1 MPQVTFTASGALQGA
16 RRTFPMVPSLLA
28 WGAVFG
34 ILSRQ
39 AGLSLSEAV
48 LMSGTVFAGASQLV
62 SMELWRAPLP
72 VLEILLTTL
81 IINLRHVLMGAA
93 LYPWFAPLNVMQRYG
108 SAFFITD
115 ESWAL
120 TLDEL
125 EHRSTDAAFLLG
137 SGLTLYLTWLGATVI
152 GQSLGAAIP
161 DPARW
166 GLDFASIAVFLALL
180 VGMWRGKTSL
190 LPWLVA
196 AVVALAASRLLPG
209 KWYILLGGLAGS
221 LVGAWRDVD

>member
-1 MPQVTFTASGALQGA
+1 MPPVTFTLSGARKGA
-16 RRTFPMVPSLLA
+16 RLTIPIAPSILA
-28 WGAVFG
+28 WGVVFG
-34 ILSRQ
+34 ILARQ
-39 AGLSLSEAV
+39 AGLSPAEAV

-62 SMELWRAPLP
+62 AMELWRAPLP

-93 LYPWFAPLNVMQRYG
+93 LQPWFAHLGALRRYG
-108 SAFFITD
+108 SVFFLTD

-125 EHRSTDAAFLLG
+125 EHGSHDAAFLLG
-137 SGLTLYLTWLGATVI
+137 SGVTCYITWLSATVI

-161 DPARW
+161 NPARW
-166 GLDFASIAVFLALL
+166 GLDFASYAVFLALL
-180 VGMWRGKTSL
+180 VGMWRGKSSL
-190 LPWLVA
+190 LPWVVA
-196 AVVALAASRLLPG
+196 AVVALVAARLLPG
-209 KWYILLGGLAGS
+209 KWYVLLGGLAGS

>member
-1 MPQVTFTASGALQGA
+1 MPPMTFTASGALKGV
-16 RRTFPMVPSLLA
+16 RRVLPIAPSALA

-39 AGLSLSEAV
+39 AGLSLAEAV

-62 SMELWRAPLP
+62 VMELWRAPLP
-72 VLEILLTTL
+72 VLEILLTTF

-93 LYPWFAPLNVMQRYG
+93 LYPWFSHLEPLRRYG
-108 SAFFITD
+108 SVAFLTD
-115 ESWAL
+115 ETWAL
-120 TLDEL
+120 TLEEL
-125 EHRSTDAAFLLG
+125 EHGSHDAAFLLG
-137 SGLTLYLTWLGATVI
+137 SGVTLYLTWVGAAVI

-180 VGMWRGKTSL
+180 VGMWRGKSSL
-190 LPWLVA
+190 LPWAVA
-196 AVVALAASRLLPG
+196 AGVALVASRLLPG